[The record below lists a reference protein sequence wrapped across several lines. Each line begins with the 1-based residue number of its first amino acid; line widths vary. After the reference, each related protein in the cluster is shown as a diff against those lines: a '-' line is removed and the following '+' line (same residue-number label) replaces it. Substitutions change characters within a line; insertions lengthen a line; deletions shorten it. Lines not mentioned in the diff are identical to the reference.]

1 MKYTVVQG
9 DSLRMIAQRELGDA
23 ELWSYLAEFN
33 NLQYPYISDTPSAGV
48 LTFGDTLNLPI
59 EEVLE
64 VEQTTSFGT
73 DLKLT
78 TDRTVLSF
86 GKGGD
91 LVVGVNGDY
100 DLVSEMDCLSQD
112 LLHRTLVEENTVPYH
127 SSYGSKVNTMIGSKK
142 DENWRIKTEIEFSRM
157 AKCDPRIVDVT
168 DIVLRDISTGIRI
181 DYTAVTREQIVN
193 LGGGLNDEEI

>member
-1 MKYTVVQG
+1 MKYTIVQG

-23 ELWSYLAEFN
+23 ELWIDLAELN
-33 NLQYPYISDTPSAGV
+33 NLQYPYISDTPSTGV
-48 LTFGDTLNLPI
+48 LSFGDTLNLPI

-64 VEQTTSFGT
+64 VEQTTSLGT

-100 DLVSEMDCLSQD
+100 DLVAEMDCLSQD
-112 LLHRTLVEENTVPYH
+112 LLHRTIVEEDTVPYH
-127 SSYGSKVNTMIGSKK
+127 RSYGSKVNAMIGSKK
-142 DENWRIKTEIEFSRM
+142 DENWRIKTELEFSRM

-168 DIVLRDISTGIRI
+168 NIELRDLPTGIKI
-181 DYTAVTREQIVN
+181 GYTAVTREQVVN
-193 LGGGLNDEEI
+193 LGGGLNEEI